1 MCILIFPFFCFF
13 VLYYCF
19 LSSLFCK
26 CFTVRFLVITACSM
40 FPSSK
45 FSCCLLLVS
54 RTDFYVIMTSP
65 TDKMGFPP
73 GVAKRHVI
81 AVCFVLFCV
90 ICQLNA
96 LQELSCSVYWNVE
109 SFWHIR
115 RIDHKQLL
123 MYRHWIDSFVF
134 ISAYFV
140 CFCFLTA
147 YLL

>member
-1 MCILIFPFFCFF
+1 
-13 VLYYCF
+13 
-19 LSSLFCK
+19 
-26 CFTVRFLVITACSM
+26 
-40 FPSSK
+40 
-45 FSCCLLLVS
+45 
-54 RTDFYVIMTSP
+54 MTSP

-73 GVAKRHVI
+73 GIAKRHVN